1 MENDGNGKN
10 RAFNLITL
18 DQLGAVLTKRTYV
31 LDTSV
36 YLTDSQSI
44 YNFKNNDIVIPL
56 KVLDEIDKHKKRQD
70 SVGVQARNIIRIL
83 DQLRDRGNLFK
94 GVRIGKG
101 KGILIVKKYNP
112 FLLPDDLELE
122 DSDNQIIATALTNK
136 KENEKRKT
144 ILVSRDINMRVK
156 CDALGIETM
165 DYDLEQVVEDP
176 EGLYSGSTELLVSDS
191 LIDKFYSESNVILEK
206 EKIYPNQFVMLVS
219 KENEKKTALCKFRS
233 NTRPLEKLVHIK
245 NQVWGVRARNREQ
258 AYALDLLMD
267 PSIPVV
273 TLVGQAGSGKT
284 LLALCAALEQ
294 TFGADPKYKKI
305 VVTKPVQPVGKDIGF
320 LPGTMEEK
328 MLPWLA
334 PIQDNLQYLFGNDKM
349 TLDMYIDDGKIEV
362 EAMTFIRGRSI
373 ANSYIIVDEVQ
384 NMTQHEIKTIL
395 TRVGEGTKVIL
406 TGDIDQIDN
415 VYIDATNNGLTY
427 VVERFKDQELSG
439 HVTLKKGERS
449 DVATIAAKIL

>member
-1 MENDGNGKN
+1 
-10 RAFNLITL
+10 
-18 DQLGAVLTKRTYV
+18 V

-44 YNFKNNDIVIPL
+44 YNFKNNDIVVPL

-70 SVGVQARNIIRIL
+70 SVGVQARNIIRIF

-94 GVRIGKG
+94 GVRLRKG
-101 KGILIVKKYNP
+101 QGILIVRKYNP
-112 FLLPDDLELE
+112 FCLPDDLELE
-122 DSDNQIIATALTNK
+122 DSDNQIIATALTSK
-136 KENEKRKT
+136 SENPKRKVV
-144 ILVSRDINMRVK
+144 LVSRDINMRVK
-156 CDALGIETM
+156 CDALGIDTM
-165 DYDLEQVVEDP
+165 DYDLEQVVDDP
-176 EGLYSGSTELLVSDS
+176 EGLYSGTQTLSVPDSFVEGFYSDS
-191 LIDKFYSESNVILEK
+191 VFLDEKHGKF
-206 EKIYPNQFVMLVS
+206 YPNQFIMLSS
-219 KENEKKTALCKFRS
+219 KENEKKTALAKFKGYGL
-233 NTRPLEKLVHIK
+233 PLRRVSTLKSTI
-245 NQVWGVRARNREQ
+245 WGVRGRNKEQ
-258 AYALDLLMD
+258 TYALDLLMD

-294 TFGADPKYKKI
+294 TFGSEPQYKKI

-349 TLDMYIDDGKIEV
+349 TLDMYANEGKIEV

-373 ANSYIIVDEVQ
+373 ANAFIIVDEVQ
-384 NMTQHEIKTIL
+384 NMTQHEIKTVL
-395 TRVGEGTKVIL
+395 TRVGEGTKVVL

-427 VVERFKDQELSG
+427 VVERFKDQDISG
-439 HVTLKKGERS
+439 HMTLTKGERS